1 MRIQILVVSM
11 FVATIMFVRCST
23 TGNAEK
29 NSEMK
34 YDYVAGYSGD
44 DQVIVQGDNAAIHS
58 DRSAVN
64 EYTTTVNTIN
74 ADRQRIESD
83 LAGLALCRKAKSEAK
98 GILVKEGPL
107 SVPCMK
113 KVVMDRDRAGDDLIQ
128 VKGKLVLRKKDDFK
142 ARLDS
147 ARACL
152 DESVAVRDK
161 AREDYMLEG
170 CDKPIVSNVVE

>member
-1 MRIQILVVSM
+1 MGMKILALAV
-11 FVATIMFVRCST
+11 FALMFVRCST

-34 YDYVAGYSGD
+34 YDYVAGYAGD
-44 DQVIVQGDNAAIHS
+44 DQVIVQGDNASIHS
-58 DRSAVN
+58 DRSAVS

-74 ADRQRIESD
+74 ADRQRIEGD
-83 LAGLALCRKAKSEAK
+83 LAGLAMCRKAKAEAK

-113 KVVMDRDRAGDDLIQ
+113 KVVTDRDRAGDDLIQ

-142 ARLDS
+142 SRLDA

-152 DESVAVRDK
+152 DEAVAVRDK

-170 CDKPIVSNVVE
+170 CDKPVATNSDN

>member
-1 MRIQILVVSM
+1 MLPMMILGS
-11 FVATIMFVRCST
+11 CST
-23 TGNAEK
+23 TPKNAKEQ
-29 NSEMK
+29 EEVK

-44 DQVIVQGDNAAIHS
+44 DKVIVEGENASIHS
-58 DRSAVN
+58 DRDAVH
-64 EYTTTVNTIN
+64 EYTVTVNSIN

-113 KVVMDRDRAGDDLIQ
+113 KVVMDRERAGEDLMQ

-142 ARLDS
+142 TRLDAS
-147 ARACL
+147 RACL
-152 DESVAVRDK
+152 DEINAVRDK

-170 CDKPIVSNVVE
+170 CDKPIVSAQAAVEPQ